1 MLLLDTH
8 IVIWWRA
15 DPQRLPSDLKKE
27 IAKTS
32 VVFVSVASVWEA
44 AIKIALGRLQL
55 PEPLSVGVRHSG
67 FDDLPI
73 TSPHAEQ
80 AAGLP
85 LLHADPFDRL
95 LVAQAQLEGL
105 ELVTHDDTLSRYDVK
120 VRMI

>member
-15 DPQRLPSDLKKE
+15 EPDRLPSDLKEE
-27 IAKTS
+27 IATS
-32 VVFVSVASVWEA
+32 AVVLVSVASVWEA
-44 AIKIALGRLQL
+44 AIKAALGRLQL
-55 PEPLSVGVRHSG
+55 PEPLSAGARRSG

-80 AAGLP
+80 AADLP
-85 LLHADPFDRL
+85 PHHADPFDRL

-105 ELVTHDDTLSRYDVK
+105 ELVTHDDALARYDVK
-120 VRMI
+120 VRTI